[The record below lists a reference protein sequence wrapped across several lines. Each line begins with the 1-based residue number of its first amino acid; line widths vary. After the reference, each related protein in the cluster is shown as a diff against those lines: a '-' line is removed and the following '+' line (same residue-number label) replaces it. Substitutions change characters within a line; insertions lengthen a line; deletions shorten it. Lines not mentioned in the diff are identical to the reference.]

1 MGFIRGENP
10 CCGDLPPALNRAS
23 FLSLSSY
30 DAIRDFGLLYDS
42 VPLYA
47 ARQDVSFYV
56 AEAKTARGAV
66 LEIGCGT
73 GRILLPIA
81 RAGCA
86 ITGVDGSEQML
97 ARCRAKV
104 AAEPATV
111 RSRVTLRRGDMRD
124 LDLGATFP
132 LIVAPF
138 RVVQHLTTI
147 DDQLRF
153 LTAVAR
159 HLAPQGRFIFD
170 VFNPRFDML
179 VSADGVEREDTPE
192 QPLPDGRTFRRAY
205 RIARVRW
212 VEQVSES
219 ELIYYVDG
227 KRFVQAF
234 EMRWFLAAELRH
246 LLARA
251 GFRVRDMYG
260 DFARG
265 PVVDGC
271 PEIIVVAQRIDYP
284 G

>member
-1 MGFIRGENP
+1 VKS
-10 CCGDLPPALNRAS
+10 A
-23 FLSLSSY
+23 Y
-30 DAIRDFGLLYDS
+30 DAIPDFGLLYDS

-47 ARQDVSFYV
+47 TRQDVDFYV
-56 AEAKTARGAV
+56 AEAKQAREAV

-86 ITGVDGSEQML
+86 ITGLDGSPAML
-97 ARCRAKV
+97 ERCRAKL
-104 AAEPATV
+104 AAEPSTV
-111 RSRVTLRRGDMRD
+111 QSRVGLVQHDMRD
-124 LDLGATFP
+124 FNLGAVFP
-132 LIVAPF
+132 LIIAPF
-138 RVVQHLTTI
+138 RVVQHLITI

-153 LTAVAR
+153 LAAVSR
-159 HLAPQGRFIFD
+159 HLAPGGKLVFD

-179 VSADGVEREDTPE
+179 VAHDGTEHPDTPATK
-192 QPLPDGRTFRRAY
+192 LPDGRTFTRAY

-212 VEQVSES
+212 VDQVSES

-227 KRFVQAF
+227 KRYVQAF
-234 EMRWFLAAELRH
+234 EMRWYLAAELRH

-251 GFRVRDMYG
+251 GFRVREMYG

-271 PEIIVVAQRIDYP
+271 PDLLVVASRAESP
-284 G
+284 SA